1 MAARRK
7 RSGGRA
13 RAHAEFL
20 SEAEEILER
29 MREDLAACAE
39 RQDVGAELPPQ
50 LVNRLFR
57 SAHSLKGLSGLFGHE
72 ALAGLAHAVE
82 DLLDAWRLG
91 RRAPSRAAL
100 AVFDD
105 VVACFARAL
114 AALSQGEPESPPAAL
129 IAELRA
135 RIEREGGPAP
145 AAPAPI
151 SDAID
156 APPALLR
163 ALTEY
168 EEHRLRENVAAGR
181 GIYVIEVGFPLAS
194 FEERLVE
201 LSAALREAGEV
212 LATLPSPG
220 AGAGGEIRFALLV
233 ASALPGAA
241 LAARAELAETAVRAA
256 RAPSAPEA
264 VAPSAPSATREPGAE
279 LETLRSIS
287 DTVRVDIKKLDELM
301 NLVGELGLERAALLA
316 LARRLAAEPQSAR
329 LGAELE
335 KLHKGFERK
344 LGELQAGVLEVR
356 MVPLRQ
362 VFEKLARVAR
372 RLRVDLGKQAR
383 LEIAGADTE
392 LDKLIVE
399 GLADPLVHIVRNAF
413 DHAIEPSEERVAQG
427 KPAEGRVR
435 LEASQRGNDVQIA
448 IRDDGRGIDPE
459 RVRRRALELGLIA
472 PEQALAPRELIELVF
487 APGFSTR
494 AAVTETSG
502 RGVGMDVVRTNLAAL
517 GGIASIDSQLGVGTT
532 VTLTLPIT
540 LAIIQAL
547 IVGCGS
553 QRYAIPLNAVREV
566 LWVDPV
572 QLQPS
577 AGQELLFLRGE
588 ALPVR
593 RLRDEFELGG
603 EEPAGKR
610 FAVVLGLG
618 DARLGL
624 LVDRIEGQR
633 DAVIKPIQ
641 GPLRALRG
649 IAGATEIGD
658 QRAVLV
664 LDVASL
670 LGEGVR
676 RPEAA

>member
-7 RSGGRA
+7 RDPGRA

-29 MREDLAACAE
+29 MREDLSAGVE
-39 RQDVGAELPPQ
+39 RLGAGSELPPE

-57 SAHSLKGLSGLFGHE
+57 SAHSLKGLSDLFGHE
-72 ALAGLAHAVE
+72 SLAALAHAVE

-91 RRAPSRAAL
+91 RRSPSAAGL
-100 AVFDD
+100 ALFDE

-114 AALSQGEPESPPAAL
+114 GALAAGESEAIPASL
-129 IAELRA
+129 VVELAA
-135 RIEREGGPAP
+135 RVQREGGAAPTP
-145 AAPAPI
+145 AAQA
-151 SDAID
+151 SATID

-168 EEHRLRENVAAGR
+168 EEHRLRENVDAGR
-181 GIYVIEVGFPLAS
+181 GIYVIAVGFPLAS

-201 LSAALREAGEV
+201 LSTALRESGEV

-220 AGAGGEIRFALLV
+220 AGGAGQIRFSLLV
-233 ASALPGAA
+233 ASPLAPAA
-241 LAARAELAETAVRAA
+241 LAARAELPETAVHVA
-256 RAPSAPEA
+256 RAPSAGPLPVETPSRA
-264 VAPSAPSATREPGAE
+264 QAPAE
-279 LETLRSIS
+279 LETLKSIS
-287 DTVRVDIKKLDELM
+287 ATVRVDIKKLDELM
-301 NLVGELGLERAALLA
+301 NLVGDLGLERAALQA
-316 LARRLAAEPQSAR
+316 LARRLSAEPASAR

-335 KLHKGFERK
+335 KIHKGFERK
-344 LGELQAGVLEVR
+344 LALLQAGVLEVR

-372 RLRVDLGKQAR
+372 RLRSDLGKQAR
-383 LEIAGADTE
+383 LEITGADTE

-413 DHAIEPSEERVAQG
+413 DHAIEPPEERSAAG
-427 KPAEGRVR
+427 KPAEGTIR

-448 IRDDGRGIDPE
+448 IHDDGRGIDPE
-459 RVRRRALELGLIA
+459 RVRRRALELGLISA
-472 PEQALAPRELIELVF
+472 DQALSAKELLELVF

-494 AAVTETSG
+494 ANVTETSG

-517 GGIASIDSQLGVGTT
+517 GGVARIDSRLGAGTT

-540 LAIIQAL
+540 LAILKAL
-547 IVGCGS
+547 IVGCGA

-566 LWVDPV
+566 LWLDPA
-572 QLQPS
+572 QLQRS
-577 AGQELLFLRGE
+577 AGQEILYLRGE
-588 ALPVR
+588 ALPLR
-593 RLRDEFELGG
+593 RLRDEFEL
-603 EEPAGKR
+603 AGDAPDGKL
-610 FAVVLGLG
+610 FAVVLGMG

-624 LVDRIEGQR
+624 LVDRLEGQG
-633 DAVIKPIQ
+633 DAVIKPIH
-641 GPLRALRG
+641 GPLRTLRG

-664 LDVASL
+664 LDVASF
-670 LGEGVR
+670 LGESAR
-676 RPEAA
+676 RAEAA